1 MNALKPYVRRE
12 RKVTSIAAMNKK
24 EIIDR
29 LDYERRHLAMP
40 GTTRQMFDHV
50 TRTTSPYH
58 AIGWSSLTEENADAV
73 IAYEIDHHRRLGVR
87 FEWKLYSHDTPGD
100 MLMRLQRHG
109 FEIGERE
116 AVLVYDL
123 ANRPEWM
130 GDGNAKN
137 VIRIE
142 RLDQIPIYKNL
153 IGEAFNEV
161 EEAVVA
167 DLADAIRSGSTH
179 HRIYI
184 AYDGSQPVSSGRLYT
199 QPDRHFAGL
208 YGGETLPA
216 FRGRGHY
223 RALVAARAADAL
235 ASGARFLQVDAL
247 PTSRP
252 ILQRL
257 GFQWLADTWPCDL
270 RP

>member
-1 MNALKPYVRRE
+1 MILAQVLH
-12 RKVTSIAAMNKK
+12 
-24 EIIDR
+24 R
-29 LDYERRHLAMP
+29 LDYERRNVAMP
-40 GTTRQMFDHV
+40 GTVREFLPSI

-73 IAYEIDHHRRLGVR
+73 IAYEIDHHRRLGVP

-109 FEIGERE
+109 FDIGERE

-123 ANRPEWM
+123 ANRPQWM
-130 GDGNAKN
+130 DEDNTKN

-142 RLDQIPIYKNL
+142 RLDQIPIYKDL
-153 IGEAFNEV
+153 VGEDFDEHQ
-161 EEAVVA
+161 EAIIA
-167 DLADAIRSGSTH
+167 DLAKAIRSGSMH

-184 AYDGSQPVSSGRLYT
+184 AYDGPQPVSSGRLYT
-199 QPDRHFAGL
+199 HTDSWFAGL
-208 YGGETLPA
+208 YGGGTLPA

-223 RALVAARAADAL
+223 RALVAARARDAL
-235 ASGARFLQVDAL
+235 ASGAKYLQVDAL

-252 ILQRL
+252 ILERL
-257 GFQWLADTWPCDL
+257 GFIRLTDTWPCDW

>member
-1 MNALKPYVRRE
+1 MNLQ
-12 RKVTSIAAMNKK
+12 
-24 EIIDR
+24 EILHR
-29 LDYERRHLAMP
+29 LDYERRNLAMP
-40 GTTRQMFDHV
+40 GTVRELLPSI
-50 TRTTSPYH
+50 TRTNSPYH
-58 AIGWSSLTEENADAV
+58 AIGWSSLTAENADSV
-73 IAYEIDHHRRLGVR
+73 IAHEIDHHRSLGVP

-100 MLMRLQRHG
+100 LLMRLQRHG
-109 FEIGERE
+109 FDVGERE

-130 GDGNAKN
+130 NDGNTKN
-137 VIRIE
+137 VIQIQ

-153 IGEAFNEV
+153 IADNFDEFEKAII
-161 EEAVVA
+161 A
-167 DLADAIRSGSTH
+167 DLSEAIRSGSTH

-184 AYDGSQPVSSGRLYT
+184 TYDGSQPVSSGRLYT
-199 QPDRHFAGL
+199 HPDSSFAGL

-223 RALVAARAADAL
+223 RALVAARARDAL
-235 ASGARFLQVDAL
+235 ASGAKFLQVDAL

-257 GFQWLADTWPCDL
+257 GFQWLADTWPCDW
-270 RP
+270 RS

>member
-1 MNALKPYVRRE
+1 MNLA
-12 RKVTSIAAMNKK
+12 
-24 EIIDR
+24 EILHR
-29 LDYERRHLAMP
+29 LDHERRNVAMP
-40 GTTRQMFDHV
+40 GTVREVLTSI

-73 IAYEIDHHRRLGVR
+73 IEYEIDHHRRLGVR
-87 FEWKLYSHDTPGD
+87 FEWKLYSHDTPRD
-100 MLMRLQRHG
+100 LLMRLQRHG

-116 AVLVYDL
+116 AVLIYDL
-123 ANRPEWM
+123 SNRPEWLN
-130 GDGNAKN
+130 DSATKN

-153 IGEAFNEV
+153 VGEDFNDV
-161 EEAVVA
+161 EEAIVA
-167 DLADAIRSGSTH
+167 DLANAIRSGSTH

-199 QPDRHFAGL
+199 HAGSHFAGL

-223 RALVAARAADAL
+223 RAVVAARAADAL
-235 ASGARFLQVDAL
+235 ASGAKFLKVDAL

-252 ILQRL
+252 ILERL
-257 GFQWLADTWPCDL
+257 GFIRLTDTWPCDW